1 MIQVVVA
8 LLKTTERFDSRLL
21 ALVDLRALLET
32 RLLLRRATEAL
43 PRMRLVATSDCCSWL
58 VIASVFSVE
67 R

>member
-1 MIQVVVA
+1 MVQVVVA

-32 RLLLRRATEAL
+32 RLLLRTATEAL
-43 PRMRLVATSDCCSWL
+43 PRKRLATTSDCCSWL
-58 VIASVFSVE
+58 VVASMF